1 MNWFIFLASACVSAM
16 LSFLCLRLR
25 LPIAVAGLV
34 SPIAAVAL
42 IFMGLRLKY
51 TLFELGPFIIV
62 PFVGAFLLALV
73 VSWTLC
79 FRAAGT
85 SG

>member
-1 MNWFIFLASACVSAM
+1 MIWLIFIASACGSAF
-16 LSFLCLRLR
+16 LSFLSLRLR

-34 SPIAAVAL
+34 SPLAAVAL
-42 IFMGLRLKY
+42 VFMGLRLKY

-62 PFVGAFLLALV
+62 PFIGAFMLGAV
-73 VSWTLC
+73 VSWFVCLKSA
-79 FRAAGT
+79 RM